1 MKAATALMNRIMLA
15 LSSAGRTVWRNTT
28 AQGWAGKSFELRAG
42 ETYKAKGG
50 ERVVIDAYPIK
61 AGLCVGSGDIIGID
75 SVVIT
80 PDMVGKKVA
89 IFCSWE
95 VKSGT
100 GRATPAQINFAKF
113 IRNAGGVAEVVRNE
127 QEAVSARLF
136 KD

>member
-15 LSSAGRTVWRNTT
+15 LSEAGRTVWRNTT
-28 AQGWAGKSFELRAG
+28 AQGWAGKSIALQRG
-42 ETYKAKGG
+42 DVYRAKGG
-50 ERVVIDAYPIK
+50 ERVVFDAYPIK

-80 PDMVGKKVA
+80 PEMVGQRVA
-89 IFCSWE
+89 VFCSWE

-100 GRATPAQINFAKF
+100 GRATKEQINFAKF
-113 IRNAGGVAEVVRNE
+113 VRNAGGVAEVVRNE
-127 QEAVSARLF
+127 QEAVAARLF

>member
-1 MKAATALMNRIMLA
+1 MKASTALMNRIMLA
-15 LSSAGRTVWRNTT
+15 LSEAGRTVWRNTT
-28 AQGWAGKSFELRAG
+28 AQGWAGKSFSLAPG
-42 ETYKAKGG
+42 QVYKAKGG
-50 ERVVIDAYPIK
+50 ERVVVDPYPIK

-80 PDMVGKKVA
+80 PDMVGKRVA

-100 GRATPAQINFAKF
+100 GRASTEQINFARF
-113 IRNAGGVAEVVRNE
+113 VRNAGGVAEVVRSE
-127 QEAVSARLF
+127 QEAVAARLF